1 MVRSLTLGLQGSGT
15 VIYPTMPGLPAE
27 DLCFFSDIFFLFL
40 LKKIGKERKCGL
52 GAVFCLAWGKAVPL
66 EGVRRG
72 YLVVSPRSIP
82 GHGLSVR
89 YAQQSPV
96 TKANL
101 PAQHPVLNNSGK
113 ASSTI
118 KTHSHNQGFL
128 PCVCKYGDQG
138 ERAKPRPPR
147 TQPTEA
153 AAHLCCRAPAAPSP
167 SPHVPAPWLLLAP
180 FPWSP
185 TGLNPSLFPSPDRC
199 MMLSAQQED
208 ELCAGPSHQAL
219 GGV

>member
-1 MVRSLTLGLQGSGT
+1 MVRLLTLGLQGSGT
-15 VIYPTMPGLPAE
+15 VIYPTMPGLPAQ
-27 DLCFFSDIFFLFL
+27 DLCLFPDIFFFYFFFFW
-40 LKKIGKERKCGL
+40 CGL
-52 GAVFCLAWGKAVPL
+52 GAVCLAWEKAVPL

-72 YLVVSPRSIP
+72 YLVISPRSIP

-89 YAQQSPV
+89 YPQQSPV

-180 FPWSP
+180 FLWSP

-199 MMLSAQQED
+199 VMLSAQQED
-208 ELCAGPSHQAL
+208 EPCAGPSHQAL

>member
-89 YAQQSPV
+89 YPQQSPV

-128 PCVCKYGDQG
+128 PNT
-138 ERAKPRPPR
+138 EIRAS
-147 TQPTEA
+147 E
-153 AAHLCCRAPAAPSP
+153 
-167 SPHVPAPWLLLAP
+167 
-180 FPWSP
+180 
-185 TGLNPSLFPSPDRC
+185 PSPDLPVHNQQRQLLTSAAEHLQLPPPAHTFLHRGYC
-199 MMLSAQQED
+199 LPLSP
-208 ELCAGPSHQAL
+208 GPPP
-219 GGV
+219 V